1 MNTGTKNSIPPPNLL
16 DNLDEALLVVN
27 RPRLGLLVDFDGT
40 ISRIG
45 PTPDEATVSPACLH
59 SLHNLAGKLALVS
72 VVSGRS
78 ADEIREKVGLDGLT
92 YVGSHGAEYL
102 ENGRLHVEPRAVE
115 YRDTIKSTFEKLRV
129 AVPETGLVWQYKDLS
144 ASVHY
149 RLAPNPR
156 QARVALET
164 ALDSTPSIGALEVFW
179 GKMVLELR
187 APVGLDKGHVVRK
200 LVRERTLDALV
211 FMGDDTTDLDGLRAV
226 RELVAGGQVA
236 GLGIAVL
243 DEDSQPA
250 LMESAGYSLEGVP
263 EVEAFLN
270 WLDSATG

>member
-40 ISRIG
+40 ISRIA
-45 PTPDEATVSPACLH
+45 PTPDEATVSPSCLH

-78 ADEIREKVGLDGLT
+78 ADEIREKVGLEGLT
-92 YVGSHGAEYL
+92 YVGNHGAEYL
-102 ENGRLHVEPRAVE
+102 VDGMLHVEPRAAE
-115 YRDTIKSTFEKLRV
+115 YRDTIMSTFEKLRV
-129 AVPETGLVWQYKDLS
+129 AVPETGLVWQYKGLS

-149 RLAPNPR
+149 QLAPNSR

-164 ALDSTPSIGALEVFW
+164 ALDSTPGIGALEVFW

-250 LMESAGYSLEGVP
+250 LMESAGHSLEGVP